1 MEIISVIPRG
11 YCQGVVRAIQIAKDT
26 VKEYPNQ
33 TISMLGMLVHNQYVV
48 NECKHLGIICLDD
61 QKATR
66 LELLDKI
73 QEGVVIITAH
83 GASDAVYQK
92 AKDKGLIVVDATCKD
107 VNKTHVL
114 VKEHVKHGDVIYIGK
129 KNHPEAEGTTSLSNR
144 IHLVTSID
152 DLEKLGK
159 LENVLI
165 TCQTTL
171 SLLETEALIQKAKE
185 KYSDASVAPEICNAT
200 RIRQEAVLN
209 LKDIDVL
216 YVVGDPHSNNSNQ
229 LRKSAEKIGIPHAY
243 LIETSHDIREEQIK
257 DMNRVAVTSGSS
269 TPTALTNDVIE
280 VLKKYAETGILHN
293 DSPIPTHLF

>member
-152 DLEKLGK
+152 DLEKLGQ

>member
-26 VKEYPNQ
+26 VEKYPNQ

-73 QEGVVIITAH
+73 ETGVVIITAH
-83 GASDAVYQK
+83 GASDAVYKK
-92 AKDKGLIVVDATCKD
+92 AEDKGLIVVDATCKD
-107 VNKTHVL
+107 VNKTHIL
-114 VKEHVKHGDVIYIGK
+114 VKEHVQNGDVIYIGK

-144 IHLVTSID
+144 IHLVTSFE
-152 DLEKLGK
+152 DLDNLGE

-171 SLLETEALIQKAKE
+171 SLLETEALINKAKE
-185 KYSDASVAPEICNAT
+185 KYKDAKVAPEICNAT
-200 RIRQEAVLN
+200 RIRQEAILN

-243 LIETSHDIREEQIK
+243 LIETSHDIKEEEIK
-257 DMNRVAVTSGSS
+257 GKNRIAVTSGSS
-269 TPTALTNDVIE
+269 TPTALTNDVID
-280 VLKKYAETGILHN
+280 VLKKYAETGVLHN

>member
-66 LELLDKI
+66 IELLDKI

-152 DLEKLGK
+152 DLEKLGQ